1 MKDRVGNILKDV
13 QGTDDEG
20 EKQPDFVYLNE
31 SEKIVGAKVST
42 NGRNLP
48 IEVQFLLLDDSYIS

>member
-42 NGRNLP
+42 NIFEWSKPTNRSP
-48 IEVQFLLLDDSYIS
+48 ISTP